1 MNDCSNA
8 EIRDRLP
15 DLLHDR
21 LDARVRA
28 EVAAHVAGCADCQA
42 ELKLLR
48 SARAMFIAQAPRVDV
63 GRIVQALPTRAQ
75 TRRRSWVNWRV
86 AAAVTFLVVGG
97 GSVAVMSRGD
107 SRKPVVDSAA
117 FHVASAPTRPDS
129 TIVARTDTVVAT
141 DSRAH

>member
-21 LDARVRA
+21 LDARARA
-28 EVAAHVAGCADCQA
+28 EVVAHVEACADCRA
-42 ELKLLR
+42 ELELLR
-48 SARAMFIAQAPRVDV
+48 SARAMFAAQAPRVDV

-86 AAAVTFLVVGG
+86 AAVVTFLVVGG
-97 GSVAVMSRGD
+97 GSVAVMSRVG
-107 SRKPVVDSAA
+107 SRQPVVVDSAA
-117 FHVASAPTRPDS
+117 FHVANA
-129 TIVARTDTVVAT
+129 
-141 DSRAH
+141 